1 MNVGLSGNY
10 FRNYNVQRKPEPK
23 PDERKT
29 VEKEMIQGAEGV
41 RDENVDRVYKQ
52 FEG

>member
-29 VEKEMIQGAEGV
+29 VEKEMIQGLGKWGIQGF
-41 RDENVDRVYKQ
+41 VDFPKQ
-52 FEG
+52 EC